1 MFLQNVAVAAKQV
14 AILYIIVAVGFIC
27 DRTKLFT
34 EKASRLTND
43 LLFYIVAP
51 AIIITSFTAM
61 ELTDENW
68 HNLLMSFLC
77 GTIFHIIAIII
88 SLPFFRHGVEDSI
101 RVYKFACVYGNVGY
115 MVLPLAA
122 AVLGNEGVF
131 FCSGVLIPFN
141 IFSFTHGVY
150 LMKKSEN
157 RKSPISLKSL
167 IFNPGII
174 SVIIGLPIYLL
185 ELRLPDVILAPVEY
199 IASLNT
205 PLAMLMFGT
214 YLSNTDLKKMFFRR
228 EAYLVALL
236 KLIVMPLICF
246 GIFRL
251 MGISGTLLT
260 ALILSASAPTANNTV
275 MFSTKYGRDN
285 GAASQTVAIVSFI
298 SIITMPIM
306 IALSQN
312 F

>member
-77 GTIFHIIAIII
+77 GTIFHVIAIII

-141 IFSFTHGVY
+141 IFC
-150 LMKKSEN
+150 
-157 RKSPISLKSL
+157 
-167 IFNPGII
+167 
-174 SVIIGLPIYLL
+174 
-185 ELRLPDVILAPVEY
+185 LRTAFIL
-199 IASLNT
+199 
-205 PLAMLMFGT
+205 
-214 YLSNTDLKKMFFRR
+214 
-228 EAYLVALL
+228 
-236 KLIVMPLICF
+236 
-246 GIFRL
+246 
-251 MGISGTLLT
+251 
-260 ALILSASAPTANNTV
+260 
-275 MFSTKYGRDN
+275 
-285 GAASQTVAIVSFI
+285 
-298 SIITMPIM
+298 
-306 IALSQN
+306 
-312 F
+312 

>member
-1 MFLQNVAVAAKQV
+1 M
-14 AILYIIVAVGFIC
+14 
-27 DRTKLFT
+27 R
-34 EKASRLTND
+34 
-43 LLFYIVAP
+43 
-51 AIIITSFTAM
+51 
-61 ELTDENW
+61 
-68 HNLLMSFLC
+68 
-77 GTIFHIIAIII
+77 
-88 SLPFFRHGVEDSI
+88 
-101 RVYKFACVYGNVGY
+101 
-115 MVLPLAA
+115 
-122 AVLGNEGVF
+122 
-131 FCSGVLIPFN
+131 
-141 IFSFTHGVY
+141 
-150 LMKKSEN
+150 KSEN
-157 RKSPISLKSL
+157 GKSPISLKSL

-236 KLIVMPLICF
+236 KLIVMPLISF

>member
-1 MFLQNVAVAAKQV
+1 
-14 AILYIIVAVGFIC
+14 
-27 DRTKLFT
+27 
-34 EKASRLTND
+34 
-43 LLFYIVAP
+43 
-51 AIIITSFTAM
+51 
-61 ELTDENW
+61 
-68 HNLLMSFLC
+68 
-77 GTIFHIIAIII
+77 
-88 SLPFFRHGVEDSI
+88 
-101 RVYKFACVYGNVGY
+101 

-157 RKSPISLKSL
+157 GKSPISLKSL